1 MQYFQL
7 FNRRFRSFEL
17 HPLLKRTAVNVLN
30 PVSFFL
36 YIILFRVCTLKALFL
51 NKCFI

>member
-7 FNRRFRSFEL
+7 FNHRFRSFEL

-30 PVSFFL
+30 PVSFFVHNFIQGL
-36 YIILFRVCTLKALFL
+36 HLKGT
-51 NKCFI
+51 IPE